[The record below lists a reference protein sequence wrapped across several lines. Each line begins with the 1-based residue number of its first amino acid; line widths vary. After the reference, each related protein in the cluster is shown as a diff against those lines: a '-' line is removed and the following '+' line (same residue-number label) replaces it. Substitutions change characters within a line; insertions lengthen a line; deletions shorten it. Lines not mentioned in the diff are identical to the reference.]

1 MSTEE
6 IRGLFNGV
14 PEIDFNIGYRYFLGN
29 IDNYIKA
36 LMATLKSIKSKLSL
50 LQMMSNSQEYEG
62 LRLVTQTFRTMLS
75 NIGAVEISEA
85 TYQLEVALLNE
96 DKGFLI
102 RNLTGY
108 THSLT
113 ELAEN
118 LELLLK
124 EMNMKG
130 SAKENQENS
139 CFQRKDFSKTIEGIR
154 RSEEFIIKKII

>member
-29 IDNYIKA
+29 LDNYTKA

-85 TYQLEVALLNE
+85 TYQLEAALLNE
-96 DKGFLI
+96 DRGYLI

-108 THSLT
+108 IYSLT

>member
-1 MSTEE
+1 MNMEE
-6 IRGLFNGV
+6 IRGLFNGI

-29 IDNYIKA
+29 IDNYTKA

-75 NIGAVEISEA
+75 NIGAVEVSEA

-96 DKGFLI
+96 DRGYLI

-108 THSLT
+108 IYSLS

-118 LELLLK
+118 LEVLLK

-130 SAKENQENS
+130 STKELQES
-139 CFQRKDFSKTIEGIR
+139 SYFQRRDFSKTIEGIK

>member
-29 IDNYIKA
+29 LDNYTKA

-85 TYQLEVALLNE
+85 TYQLEAALLNE
-96 DKGFLI
+96 DRGYLI

-108 THSLT
+108 IYSLT
-113 ELAEN
+113 ELAVN

-130 SAKENQENS
+130 SAKEIQENS
-139 CFQRKDFSKTIEGIR
+139 YFQRRDFSKTIEGIK

>member
-29 IDNYIKA
+29 LDNYTKA

-85 TYQLEVALLNE
+85 TYQLEAALLNE
-96 DKGFLI
+96 DRGYLI

-108 THSLT
+108 IYSLT

-124 EMNMKG
+124 EINMKG